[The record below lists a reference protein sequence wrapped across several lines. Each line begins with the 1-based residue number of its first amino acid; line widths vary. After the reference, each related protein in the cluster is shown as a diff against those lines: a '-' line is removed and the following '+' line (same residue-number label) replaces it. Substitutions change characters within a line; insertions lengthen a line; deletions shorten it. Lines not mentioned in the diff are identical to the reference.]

1 MAETTYE
8 IERGRIVQASEKV
21 IHHFG
26 FEKTTMNDIAKAI
39 RKGKSSLYHY
49 FTSKEQIFVAVLH
62 KEVADLKD
70 EFLKVIDSEPT
81 PEGKIRA
88 YILTRMQIFRS
99 KLNRH
104 MAFIE
109 ATAERYELLMRMH
122 EEYDP
127 EEIRI
132 ISAIL
137 QDGVERG
144 AFAIDDIEAT
154 AAALVSALKSFE
166 YPFDRAVDGTA
177 TEKTVDSMLKMLFYG
192 IVPR

>member
-8 IERGRIVQASEKV
+8 IERDRIVEASETV
-21 IHHFG
+21 IHHYG

-49 FTSKEQIFVAVLH
+49 FTSKEQIFAAVLR

-104 MAFIE
+104 MSFIE

-137 QDGVERG
+137 QDGVDRG
-144 AFAIDDIEAT
+144 GFAVDDIGAT

-166 YPFDRAVDGTA
+166 YPFDRAIDAAA
-177 TEKTVDSMLKMLFYG
+177 TERTVDSMLKMFFYG

>member
-1 MAETTYE
+1 MAETTYKT
-8 IERGRIVQASEKV
+8 ERDRIVEASETV

-39 RKGKSSLYHY
+39 RKGMSSLYHY
-49 FTSKEQIFVAVLH
+49 FTSKEQIFAAVLR
-62 KEVADLKD
+62 KEVADLRG
-70 EFLKVIDSEPT
+70 EFLKVIDAEPT

-99 KLNRH
+99 KLDRH
-104 MAFIE
+104 MSFIE

-122 EEYDP
+122 QEYDP
-127 EEIRI
+127 QEIRI
-132 ISAIL
+132 VSAIL
-137 QDGVERG
+137 ADGVQRG
-144 AFAIDDIEAT
+144 SFDIDDIEAT

-166 YPFDRAVDGTA
+166 YPFDRAADAAA
-177 TEKTVDSMLKMLFYG
+177 TERNVDSMLKMLFYG